1 MGQARALDY
10 LDLYVTV
17 HFGKPNFSARLTENR
32 RLRVLGWWQL
42 VLSCSLVD
50 VEVVKRVRK
59 GEREIMKWKKR
70 KEKLDELIL

>member
-1 MGQARALDY
+1 MDY

-17 HFGKPNFSARLTENR
+17 PFGKPNFSAKLTENR

-59 GEREIMKWKKR
+59 GKREIMKWKKR